1 MLRNEAAG
9 ERQAGSI
16 GFKLYIIVEAFV
28 KNRWIVHVRAVALII
43 IGGLLLPGLSP
54 AGEGWWND
62 GWQYRKKIAFNTTET
77 GADIKENLSEVP
89 VLVRLHSGN
98 FDFTSAREDGGDIR
112 FVAADDATLLKHHIE
127 KIDTLDEI
135 ALVWVRVPRIAGAT
149 DQGYMNMY
157 YGNENAL
164 GGQDSGGTFDMA
176 QVAAYHL
183 GEVEGM
189 PRDATANDNHAAFF
203 SGGQGLPGVIG
214 NGVSLNGA
222 GDRLTVAA
230 TPALD
235 FSSGF
240 TLSAWIRIN
249 MAQADAMIFSRQG
262 DGGSLVVGIDD
273 TKIYAAIGS
282 GDGDPIATDRS
293 ADLPVGSWHLVTVT
307 GSPGSRLAIYLDG
320 MEMTWGNLPATL
332 PALTGDLVV
341 GDDGQGGR
349 SFIGDLD
356 EIGIFT
362 QALSRDRIRAAF
374 ATQGPDG
381 LFLTFGEELMGGG
394 GSMPVFYL
402 GTILKNVTL
411 DGLVVIGLLVILS
424 AVSWFAFLGKAAFL
438 FMAKRDNRKFLSTF
452 ESKADPTA
460 MEIDNGDEYSSSN
473 LYRVYRAGCR
483 VIHNGSAAEETV
495 DRKTPRVTSKT
506 LKTFKTELD
515 KWYVNETKRLNGN
528 LTVLTMA
535 ITGGPFLGLLGT
547 IWGVMNTF
555 AAMAEAGE
563 ANIMA
568 IAPGVASALA
578 TTVVGLLVA
587 IPALFGYNFLT
598 SQIKNITADL
608 TVFIDE
614 FALKVENG
622 E

>member
-1 MLRNEAAG
+1 LEAIVRKKAG
-9 ERQAGSI
+9 NI
-16 GFKLYIIVEAFV
+16 F
-28 KNRWIVHVRAVALII
+28 HVGVLII
-43 IGGLLLPGLSP
+43 TGLLVMPCISS
-54 AGEGWWND
+54 AGDGWWND

-77 GADIKENLSEVP
+77 GADIKENLSDVP

-98 FDFTSAREDGGDIR
+98 FNFTNAREDGGDIR

-149 DQGYMNMY
+149 DQGFINMY

-164 GGQDSGGTFDMA
+164 GGQDSGGTFDTG
-176 QVAAYHL
+176 QVGAYHL

-189 PRDATANDNHAAFF
+189 PRDATANENHAAAF

-214 NGVSLNGA
+214 NGISLNGA
-222 GDRLTVAA
+222 GDRIVVAE

-240 TLSAWIRIN
+240 ALSAWIRIN
-249 MAQADAMIFSRQG
+249 MPQADALLFSRRSNAG
-262 DGGSLVVGIDD
+262 DLEVGIDG
-273 TKIYAAIGS
+273 TKLYAAVGTS
-282 GDGDPIATDRS
+282 NENPLSTDRS

-307 GSPGSRLAIYLDG
+307 GSPGNRLSIYLDG
-320 MEMTWGNLPATL
+320 IEMTWANLPGNLPAM
-332 PALTGDLVV
+332 AGDLVV

-356 EIGIFT
+356 EIGIFI
-362 QALSRDRIRAAF
+362 QPLSGDRIRSAF
-374 ATQGPDG
+374 AAQGSDG
-381 LFLTFGEELMGGG
+381 LLLAFGEELMGGG
-394 GSMPVFYL
+394 SGMPVFYL
-402 GTILKNVTL
+402 GTILKNITL
-411 DGLVVIGLLVILS
+411 DGLVVIGLLLILS
-424 AVSWFAFLGKAAFL
+424 AASWIAFLGKTGVLYLAGKANKAFL
-438 FMAKRDNRKFLSTF
+438 AAYHSNQNHAGMG
-452 ESKADPTA
+452 
-460 MEIDNGDEYSSSN
+460 IDGEEFDHSN
-473 LYRVYRAGCR
+473 LYRLYRAGCG
-483 VIHNGSAAEETV
+483 VVENGSRADDET
-495 DRKTPRVTSKT
+495 DRQPIEVTQKTIKALRM
-506 LKTFKTELD
+506 ELD
-515 KWYVNETKRLNGN
+515 KGYIDETKRLNVN
-528 LTVLTMA
+528 LTILTMA
-535 ITGGPFLGLLGT
+535 ISGGPFLGLLGT

-568 IAPGVASALA
+568 IAPGVASALS
-578 TTVVGLLVA
+578 TTVVGLIVA

-608 TVFIDE
+608 TVFIDQ

-622 E
+622 SLK